1 MGEDVYF
8 RLEKWSLAETS
19 SNFPKSCFWN
29 AGEDWPLQENQELGF
44 QAFCS
49 IPPPRSCLYRS
60 LLSNFQTFKSF
71 LIVFKSLSLL
81 IREHPMSLVL
91 WNWQRFSSVYQDKC
105 PHAFDKT
112 MLWGCLIVSVC
123 QLGRVVGYLL
133 HILYSFW
140 WLRLLLLS
148 LFDCFVSCSYIA
160 KDGCGFASL
169 VFISETER
177 NARPSWLLDSSC
189 HLSFLHSLLWY

>member
-1 MGEDVYF
+1 MESGRNLLKLSQKLLLKGRW
-8 RLEKWSLAETS
+8 RLTTS
-19 SNFPKSCFWN
+19 RKPRTWIK
-29 AGEDWPLQENQELGF
+29 
-44 QAFCS
+44 AFCS
-49 IPPPRSCLYRS
+49 IPPPLSGLYRS